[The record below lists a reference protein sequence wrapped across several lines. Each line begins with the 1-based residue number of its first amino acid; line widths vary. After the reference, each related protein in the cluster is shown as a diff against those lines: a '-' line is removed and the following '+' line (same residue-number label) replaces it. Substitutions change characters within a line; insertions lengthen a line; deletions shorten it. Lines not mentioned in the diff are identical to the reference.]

1 MRKYVNLTMLLG
13 YLTSGGINQSA
24 KPKLRRGARYFE
36 MQTGGMHANVIGVSL
51 DLQISF

>member
-24 KPKLRRGARYFE
+24 KPKLKRGVE
-36 MQTGGMHANVIGVSL
+36 WV
-51 DLQISF
+51 QIKV